1 MTLLEQNAPNVDAP
15 LLIKADVLSA
25 FLARIFTSAGCS
37 GEEAMRIGQNLVD
50 ANLTGHDSHGV
61 IRTPRYLVWLKD
73 GKLLADQNVSVVSDS
88 GPLLILDGNYGYGQ
102 TVGPQAV
109 ERGIARAAEHGICIV
124 ALRHAGH
131 LGRIGVFAEMAAEA
145 GQVSVHFVNVAG
157 SVLVAPFGGTQR
169 RMSTAPIA
177 IGVPSPDGPPVIL
190 DFATSLVAE
199 GKILVAAKGG
209 KPLPEGS
216 LIGPDGEKSVD
227 PALLYGDADPVV
239 TPDQRRG
246 PGAMTTMGEHKG
258 SGLALIC
265 ELLAG
270 ALTGSGATGP
280 DYTRVYNGM
289 LSIYMSVEHF
299 DTGDTYAAEIKRYIA
314 YFKSSKPVTED
325 GEVLVPGEP
334 ELRTRERRLRE
345 GIPLP
350 RDTWNAIVNA
360 GKNVG
365 VEAPLISG

>member
-1 MTLLEQNAPNVDAP
+1 MTLLEQDAGNADAP
-15 LLIKADVLSA
+15 LLIKADA
-25 FLARIFTSAGCS
+25 LATYLDEIFTSAGCS
-37 GEEAMRIGQNLVD
+37 SEEARRIGENLVD
-50 ANLTGHDSHGV
+50 ANLAGHDSHGV

-73 GKLLADQNVSVVSDS
+73 GKLLADQNVSVVTDNDS
-88 GPLLILDGNYGYGQ
+88 LLILDGNYGYGQ

-109 ERGIARAAEHGICIV
+109 KRGIAKAAKHGICIV

-131 LGRIGVFAEMAAEA
+131 LGRIGAFAEMAAEA

-169 RMSTAPIA
+169 RMSTAPVA
-177 IGVPSPDGPPVIL
+177 IGVPVADGPPVIL

-199 GKILVAAKGG
+199 GKVLIAAKGG
-209 KPLPEGS
+209 KPLPGNA
-216 LIGPDGEKSVD
+216 LIGPDGKTSSD
-227 PALLYGDADPVV
+227 PALLYGDADPAV

-246 PGAMTTMGEHKG
+246 PGAITTMGDHKG
-258 SGLALIC
+258 SGLALMC

-289 LSIYMSVEHF
+289 LSIYMSVECF
-299 DTGDTYAAEIKRYIA
+299 DTDNSYAEEIKRFIA
-314 YFKSSKPVTED
+314 YFKSSKPMSED

-334 ELRTRERRLRE
+334 ELRMRAERLAK

-350 RDTWNAIVNA
+350 AEVWKSIVTA

-365 VEAPLISG
+365 VSAPDISA